1 MRANTLRASIVSSP
15 SIGVSVATLAALPL
29 PAARLAAT
37 HIRWC
42 RDRHVSYRAWDNSH
56 QPDDGPRRQCWSPY
70 S

>member
-1 MRANTLRASIVSSP
+1 MRASTLRASIVSSP
-15 SIGVSVATLAALPL
+15 SIGVSVATLAALPP
-29 PAARLAAT
+29 PAARLAAA
-37 HIRWC
+37 RWC